1 MIKLKYKKTERH
13 DMFWPIALILG
24 VLWGLGLWSGYT
36 LGGAVYLLLVGAVVM
51 MLFGLRQWWRRPA

>member
-1 MIKLKYKKTERH
+1 
-13 DMFWPIALILG
+13 MFWPIALILG

-36 LGGAVYLLLVGAVVM
+36 LGGAVHLLFVGAIVM